1 MKNLE
6 LINILAAGRVL
17 ENDLKEKIRKI
28 IANINKLSGNIINF
42 QNLILRKYLLEGI
55 NFSWKQ

>member
-6 LINILAAGRVL
+6 LINILNFAGRVL

-28 IANINKLSGNIINF
+28 I
-42 QNLILRKYLLEGI
+42 NLI
-55 NFSWKQ
+55 

>member
-6 LINILAAGRVL
+6 LINILAAGRAL

>member
-6 LINILAAGRVL
+6 LINILAAGRAL

-42 QNLILRKYLLEGI
+42 QNLILRKYLLEDI